1 MMDNKNDTHH
11 RLPED
16 DEYKDEND
24 IDRVDEQLIV
34 EEQTN
39 EEVAQVASSA
49 TNSASQEESSHNQL
63 YMETEKVGFWM
74 RFWAYMIDVIVIS
87 SINAIALSPFAFFR
101 EASVF
106 QFEYMSVIGIL
117 SAIVY
122 YMYFLFMTKIFSQ
135 TLGKMILGIKVI
147 STEQENVSWSD
158 LFFRE
163 IIGRLI
169 HNIFFILKLL
179 YLFVA
184 FTDEKKGLH
193 DIIGNTRVVYAKS

>member
-1 MMDNKNDTHH
+1 MDNKNDRHH

-24 IDRVDEQLIV
+24 IDRVDEQLV
-34 EEQTN
+34 GEEQTN
-39 EEVAQVASSA
+39 EEVLQVASSEI
-49 TNSASQEESSHNQL
+49 NDSEQEKNAHKQLLMES
-63 YMETEKVGFWM
+63 EKVGFWM
-74 RFWAYMIDVIVIS
+74 RFWAYLFDIIVVA
-87 SINAIALSPFAFFR
+87 SINAIVLSPFAFFKNV
-101 EASVF
+101 SLF
-106 QFEYMSVIGIL
+106 QFEYISVLGIL

-122 YMYFLFMTKIFSQ
+122 YMYFLLMTKFFSQ

-147 STEQENVSWSD
+147 STEHENVSWGD

-169 HNIFFILKLL
+169 HNIFFILKFL